1 MQGFIDS
8 GVVKQT
14 VDPVGEE
21 LVVADMQQQVE
32 EEDRSKLEVVLH
44 FGVVWVGQFNE
55 TDERDLAQYV
65 EE

>member
-8 GVVKQT
+8 GVVEQT

-21 LVVADMQQQVE
+21 LVVADVQQQVE

-44 FGVVWVGQFNE
+44 FE
-55 TDERDLAQYV
+55 
-65 EE
+65 